1 MQINHKHVLDKYFG
15 IKTIRKAK
23 WNTMYTT
30 GSTSIIVLARLFIY
44 LIIFMNLKN

>member
-15 IKTIRKAK
+15 ITAIRKAK

-30 GSTSIIVLARLFIY
+30 GSTSIIVLARLFIS
-44 LIIFMNLKN
+44 LVESDTM

>member
-15 IKTIRKAK
+15 IKAIRKAK